1 MGKIYGYCRI
11 SSAKQNIDRQIRN
24 IKKVYE
30 NAYIVQETFTG
41 TKIEGRKEFQKL
53 LNRVKQ
59 GDTIVFDSVSRMSRT
74 SDEGFELYEKLYNQG
89 IELVFLNE
97 PHINTATYKKALTS
111 NQLQPTGT
119 SVDLILE
126 GINKYLLELAREHIK
141 IAFNQSE
148 KEVEDL
154 RQRTREGIE
163 TARLNGK
170 QIGQVKGTKL
180 TTKKSIQANEI
191 IKQHSIDFGGTLN
204 DKNVIKLCG
213 ISRNSFYKYKNP
225 QIYKEK
231 TEQIQF
237 KFLN

>member
-119 SVDLILE
+119 SVDLIL
-126 GINKYLLELAREHIK
+126 I
-141 IAFNQSE
+141 
-148 KEVEDL
+148 
-154 RQRTREGIE
+154 
-163 TARLNGK
+163 
-170 QIGQVKGTKL
+170 
-180 TTKKSIQANEI
+180 
-191 IKQHSIDFGGTLN
+191 
-204 DKNVIKLCG
+204 
-213 ISRNSFYKYKNP
+213 
-225 QIYKEK
+225 
-231 TEQIQF
+231 
-237 KFLN
+237 

>member
-126 GINKYLLELAREHIK
+126 GINKYLLELAREQIK

-180 TTKKSIQANEI
+180 VTKKSIQAKET
-191 IKQHSIDFGGTLN
+191 IKQHSVDFGGSLK
-204 DKNVIKLCG
+204 DKELIKLCG
-213 ISRNSFYKYKNP
+213 ISRNSFYKYKREIREEYNG
-225 QIYKEK
+225 
-231 TEQIQF
+231 
-237 KFLN
+237 

>member
-59 GDTIVFDSVSRMSRT
+59 GDTIVFDSVSRMSRN

-97 PHINTATYKKALTS
+97 PHINTATYKKALTN

-126 GINKYLLELAREHIK
+126 GINKYLLELAREQIK
-141 IAFNQSE
+141 IAFDQSE

-170 QIGQVKGTKL
+170 QIGQIKGTKL
-180 TTKKSIQANEI
+180 VTKKSIQAKETI
-191 IKQHSIDFGGTLN
+191 MQHSVDFGGSLK
-204 DKNVIKLCG
+204 DKELIKLCG
-213 ISRNSFYKYKNP
+213 ISRNSFYKYKRE
-225 QIYKEK
+225 IKEK
-231 TEQIQF
+231 YKVF
-237 KFLN
+237 NYL

>member
-97 PHINTATYKKALTS
+97 PHINTATYKKALTN

-126 GINKYLLELAREHIK
+126 GINKYLLELAREQIK
-141 IAFNQSE
+141 IAFDQSE

-170 QIGQVKGTKL
+170 QIGQIKGTKL
-180 TTKKSIQANEI
+180 VTKKSIQAKETI
-191 IKQHSIDFGGTLN
+191 MQHSVDFGGSLK
-204 DKNVIKLCG
+204 DKELIKLCG
-213 ISRNSFYKYKNP
+213 ISRNSFYKYKRE
-225 QIYKEK
+225 IKEK
-231 TEQIQF
+231 YKVF
-237 KFLN
+237 NYL

>member
-1 MGKIYGYCRI
+1 MAKIYGYCRV
-11 SSAKQNIDRQIRN
+11 SSPKQNIDRQIRN
-24 IKKVYE
+24 IKKVYPD
-30 NAYIVQETFTG
+30 AHIVQETFTG

-53 LNRVKQ
+53 LNRIKQ
-59 GDTIVFDSVSRMSRT
+59 GDTIVFDSVSRMSRN

-97 PHINTATYKKALTS
+97 PHINTTTYKKALTS

-126 GINKYLLELAREHIK
+126 GINKYLLELAREQIK
-141 IAFNQSE
+141 IAFDQSE

-180 TTKKSIQANEI
+180 TTKKSIQAKKI

-213 ISRNSFYKYKNP
+213 ISRNSFYKYKRE
-225 QIYKEK
+225 IREEYES
-231 TEQIQF
+231 
-237 KFLN
+237 

>member
-126 GINKYLLELAREHIK
+126 GINKYLLELAREQIK
-141 IAFNQSE
+141 IAFDQSE

-180 TTKKSIQANEI
+180 VTKKSIQSKET
-191 IKQHSIDFGGTLN
+191 IKQHSVDFGGSLK
-204 DKNVIKLCG
+204 DKELIKLCG
-213 ISRNSFYKYKNP
+213 ISRNSFYKYKREIREEYNG
-225 QIYKEK
+225 
-231 TEQIQF
+231 
-237 KFLN
+237 

>member
-1 MGKIYGYCRI
+1 MAKIYGYCRV
-11 SSAKQNIDRQIRN
+11 SSPKQNIDRQIRN
-24 IKKVYE
+24 IKKVYPD
-30 NAYIVQETFTG
+30 AHIVQETFTG

-53 LNRVKQ
+53 LSRIKQ
-59 GDTIVFDSVSRMSRT
+59 GDTIVFDSVSRMSRN

-97 PHINTATYKKALTS
+97 PHINTTTYKKALTS

-126 GINKYLLELAREHIK
+126 GINKYLLELAREQIK
-141 IAFNQSE
+141 IAFDQSE

-180 TTKKSIQANEI
+180 TTKKSVQAKEI
-191 IKQHSIDFGGTLN
+191 IKQHSIDFGGTLS

-213 ISRNSFYKYKNP
+213 ISRNSFYKYKRE
-225 QIYKEK
+225 IREEYES
-231 TEQIQF
+231 
-237 KFLN
+237 